1 MPRKARSRNSRKPLV
16 IQRTLLP
23 KSQLQTS
30 QIVTLTLVPGLA
42 SAQTGSFLP
51 VACSAALSSQLAPTT
66 RAPETMK
73 PTTAISSAQQ
83 NVIKMA
89 PTELKSTG
97 IRRIVPVPVPAGK

>member
-66 RAPETMK
+66 RAPETK